1 MILVTGATGNTGGA
15 ALRAL
20 AEQGAEVRALAH
32 DPDKLKAPAG
42 VDVVAG
48 DFRDAAS
55 LDAALAGA
63 DHAYLVGPSQQDQ
76 IALETA
82 FVEAAQRAGLAHL
95 VRLSI
100 IGADQPGVDAM
111 RFGAIHAAMERVVR
125 DSGIPWTFLR
135 ANGFMQN
142 NLSQA
147 QTIAGQGAFYSSGSP
162 AARVSYVGARD
173 IGDMA
178 AKVLTEPGHEGQ
190 AYHLTGP
197 EALSDDDIA
206 ARLSEVLG
214 RTISHVQVPWE
225 GVRESFVGSG
235 FPEWNV
241 DGFKELMDLYETG
254 AAAAVY
260 PDIERL
266 LGRPPRTFTE
276 FAGDHRAAYG
286 G

>member
-15 ALRAL
+15 TLRAL
-20 AEQGAEVRALAH
+20 AEQGAELRALVH

-63 DHAYLVGPSQQDQ
+63 DRAYLVGPSQQDQ

-100 IGADQPGVDAM
+100 IGADQPGADAM
-111 RFGAIHAAMERVVR
+111 RFGAAHAAMEQVVR

-147 QTIAGQGAFYSSGSP
+147 QTIAAQGAFYSSASP
-162 AARVSYVGARD
+162 AGRVSFVDARD

-178 AKVLTEPGHEGQ
+178 AKVLTEAGHEGQ

-197 EALSDDDIA
+197 EALNDDEIA

-214 RTISHVQVPWE
+214 RTISHVQVPWD
-225 GVRESFVGSG
+225 GVRESLVGSG

-241 DGFKELMDLYETG
+241 DGFKELIDLYETG
-254 AAAAVY
+254 AAAGEY